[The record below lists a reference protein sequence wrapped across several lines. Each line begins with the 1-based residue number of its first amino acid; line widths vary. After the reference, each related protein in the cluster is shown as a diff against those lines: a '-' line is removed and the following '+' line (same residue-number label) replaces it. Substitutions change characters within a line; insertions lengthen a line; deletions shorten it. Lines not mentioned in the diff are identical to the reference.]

1 MSRSAFRA
9 RWSGTS
15 RAGLFRV
22 GAREFKVPVLPMVGL
37 SDPEVLVPL
46 LAIFCIFGL
55 PLIAWM
61 LARHY
66 AHRERMAMIRAG
78 LTPLHGNQWAGPGMP
93 PTRPVVS
100 VIDDESPHRVLRKGI
115 VITAVGAAILIG
127 MSTLGFGHRT
137 VGFDPFGNGIAITTW
152 HPGPWLLFGF
162 IPLFVGIAQIGMAL
176 LSGATFTRQ
185 VAAPPSPSGAKS
197 TVAPPR
203 GESSYPY
210 RPSGEY
216 EELRPPEGR

>member
-1 MSRSAFRA
+1 MF
-9 RWSGTS
+9 
-15 RAGLFRV
+15 
-22 GAREFKVPVLPMVGL
+22 GL

-55 PLIAWM
+55 PMLAWM

-66 AHRERMAMIRAG
+66 AHRERIEMIRAG
-78 LTPLHGNQWAGPGMP
+78 LTPVHGNQWAGARV
-93 PTRPVVS
+93 PTSRPVVS
-100 VIDDESPHRVLRKGI
+100 MIDGESPHRALRKGI
-115 VITAVGAAILIG
+115 VITAVGAAILVG

-176 LSGATFTRQ
+176 LAGATLTRQ
-185 VAAPPSPSGAKS
+185 IVPPTPAESNAQSSAAQPS
-197 TVAPPR
+197 
-203 GESSYPY
+203 GESSYTY